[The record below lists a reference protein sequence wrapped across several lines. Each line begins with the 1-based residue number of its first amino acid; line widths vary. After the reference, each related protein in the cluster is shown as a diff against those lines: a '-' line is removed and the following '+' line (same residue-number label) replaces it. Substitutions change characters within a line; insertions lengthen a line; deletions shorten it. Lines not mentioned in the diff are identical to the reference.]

1 MKGCREKSGYPWG
14 NRRWAVGLPGG
25 WGVAMLTLKNVK
37 RVLRIVAVVA
47 AVGLVLIEKLEK
59 A

>member
-1 MKGCREKSGYPWG
+1 MKDCREKSGYPLWNKLWG
-14 NRRWAVGLPGG
+14 WPCRRS
-25 WGVAMLTLKNVK
+25 GVAMLTLKNVK
-37 RVLRIVAVVA
+37 RVLQIVAIVA